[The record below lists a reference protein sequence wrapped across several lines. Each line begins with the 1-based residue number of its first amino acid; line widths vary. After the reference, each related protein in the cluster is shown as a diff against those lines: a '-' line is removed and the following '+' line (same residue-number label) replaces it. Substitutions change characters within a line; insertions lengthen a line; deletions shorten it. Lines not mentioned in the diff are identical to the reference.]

1 MAESSLQVISS
12 PPFEVYLELTNF
24 YRIDCGNMQR
34 HLMVYCPSFQQN
46 ITMAETP
53 AYVIPRWNNKHKLIS
68 LSPGPMEEE
77 EADQGASRC
86 SPTGEARSRLR
97 KERKRYYG

>member
-1 MAESSLQVISS
+1 
-12 PPFEVYLELTNF
+12 
-24 YRIDCGNMQR
+24 
-34 HLMVYCPSFQQN
+34 
-46 ITMAETP
+46 MAETP
-53 AYVIPRWNNKHKLIS
+53 AYVITVGATNPKLIS

-97 KERKRYYG
+97 KERKGYYG